1 MVHSIPAGLDKSS
14 RTTAGCSLV
23 ESLRVFDMLLRYEK
37 KRFMVEAKATIT
49 TAQRGEGENTRRL
62 WLVRHGLTAWNTQ
75 QRFCGHTDI
84 PLSARGRVQAR
95 WLARQ
100 LQNEA
105 IATVFTSDLAR
116 ARETAEIIASQRAQ
130 AVPVQVSAAWREMD
144 FGAWEG
150 LTYAAV
156 AEQFKDQLGFF
167 SDPEQCSPSGGESLA
182 QVLQRI
188 QDELAAITC
197 SSGSPLEGDVVIVS
211 HGGPLRILLCSI
223 LEMPFARQWQLR
235 LDPGSLSAIDL
246 LPTCE
251 LWAPRAILA
260 LLNVQG
266 STRAGQ
272 SANSPVTT
280 RATRGTKAEAAS
292 EGVREEGTR

>member
-1 MVHSIPAGLDKSS
+1 
-14 RTTAGCSLV
+14 
-23 ESLRVFDMLLRYEK
+23 
-37 KRFMVEAKATIT
+37 MVEAKTTMT

-84 PLSARGRVQAR
+84 PLSARGRVQAH

-100 LQNEA
+100 LRNEA
-105 IATVFTSDLAR
+105 IATVYTSDLAR
-116 ARETAEIIASQRAQ
+116 ALETAEIIASQRAQ
-130 AVPVQVSAAWREMD
+130 AIPVKISAAWREMD

-167 SDPEQCSPSGGESLA
+167 THPEQCSPPGGESLA
-182 QVLQRI
+182 QMLQRI
-188 QDELAAITC
+188 QAELAAITC
-197 SSGSPLEGDVVIVS
+197 SSVSPMEGDVVIVS

-223 LEMPFARQWQLR
+223 LGMPFARYWQLR

-266 STRAGQ
+266 ATRAGQ
-272 SANSPVTT
+272 SANSPVST
-280 RATRGTKAEAAS
+280 RATRGTKLALSEANVAEAAA
-292 EGVREEGTR
+292 EGMREEGTR

>member
-1 MVHSIPAGLDKSS
+1 MI
-14 RTTAGCSLV
+14 
-23 ESLRVFDMLLRYEK
+23 
-37 KRFMVEAKATIT
+37 EAKTTIT
-49 TAQRGEGENTRRL
+49 TMQRGEGENTRRL
-62 WLVRHGLTAWNTQ
+62 WLVRHGLTAWNMQ

-100 LQNEA
+100 LRNEA
-105 IATVFTSDLAR
+105 IAIIYTSDLAR
-116 ARETAEIIASQRAQ
+116 ARETAETIAGQRAR
-130 AVPVQVSAAWREMD
+130 AVPVKVSAAWREMD

-150 LTYAAV
+150 LTYAAI

-167 SDPEQCSPSGGESLA
+167 TDPEQCSPPGGESLA
-182 QVLQRI
+182 QMLQRI
-188 QDELAAITC
+188 QAQLAAITC
-197 SSGSPLEGDVVIVS
+197 SSGEPPEGDVVVVS
-211 HGGPLRILLCSI
+211 HGGPLRILLCSV
-223 LEMPFARQWQLR
+223 LGMPFARQWQLR

-246 LPTCE
+246 LPTGE
-251 LWAPRAILA
+251 RAVLA
-260 LLNVQG
+260 LLNVRG

-272 SANSPVTT
+272 SANNPVST